1 MLVIHQKSIQTT
13 SIREHKKCKNL
24 HKMYNGS
31 RSQGIERTI
40 LLGQEQYIKLCML
53 DQNTT

>member
-31 RSQGIERTI
+31 RSQGIERTV
-40 LLGQEQYIKLCML
+40 LLGQEHCIK
-53 DQNTT
+53 